1 MKKSVAGSICV
12 VADKSAMYVIYG
24 YKILKTTIK
33 NSVHCHGC
41 KHYYITWDKNF
52 PNGCRIMNF
61 KSKVLPCINVYKNS
75 GMNCLK
81 FEQKQVKVKK

>member
-1 MKKSVAGSICV
+1 MTHNILIAVFTGDIKLLKTAKKKSV
-12 VADKSAMYVIYG
+12 D
-24 YKILKTTIK
+24 
-33 NSVHCHGC
+33 CHKC

-61 KSKVLPCINVYKNS
+61 KSKLLPCISVYKSS

-81 FEQKQVKVKK
+81 FEQKRIVVKK